1 MPIDLTNKP
10 IAITG
15 ASAGIGLATAL
26 ACARAGMP
34 VALAARREDLLRD
47 AVAKI
52 NALFP
57 GGRAIAVVCDVT
69 KPDDCARLIDETVRA
84 FGSIHAVF
92 ANAGY
97 GVECKAHEMSDQAL
111 REIFECNFYGTLNT
125 IRPALPHFLNQ
136 KRGHVLICSSA
147 MSKVTIPLMF
157 AYAATK
163 SAQDHLGRAM
173 RIELESAGV
182 NVSTIH
188 PIGTHTEFSKVLREK
203 GGGKPRSAETSI
215 KFKQTPEQVADAIVA
230 CLRRPKGEVWTSL
243 PTRLLIALGTACPPL
258 VDAILRRRY
267 HKRGGS

>member
-1 MPIDLTNKP
+1 MPPIDLTNKP

-52 NALFP
+52 TAS

-69 KPDDCARLIDETVRA
+69 KPGDCARLIDETIRA

-97 GVECKAHEMSDQAL
+97 GVECKAHEMTDQAL
-111 REIFECNFYGTLNT
+111 RDIFECNFYGTLNT
-125 IRPALPHFLNQ
+125 IRPALPHFLAQ

-188 PIGTHTEFSKVLREK
+188 PIGTHTEFSKVLLEK
-203 GGGKPRSAETSI
+203 GGGKPRSAETSVR
-215 KFKQTPEQVADAIVA
+215 FKQTPEQVADAIVA

-258 VDAILRRRY
+258 ADAILRRRFRT
-267 HKRGGS
+267 RGGA